1 MSCFKDGESLVEGS
15 SKRER
20 SGRPQAGEVWI
31 EFSWPGVVCE
41 LRSGVGRGWNVLGM
55 PTEHPE
61 YWLATCLTHRN
72 PADMSLPL
80 ARRFSYISVD
90 VWESHPSPPLP
101 CLNKVSLVTEA
112 RRGEVNNEGDLLLFF
127 FLFSNCF
134 SINVL

>member
-1 MSCFKDGESLVEGS
+1 M
-15 SKRER
+15 
-20 SGRPQAGEVWI
+20 
-31 EFSWPGVVCE
+31 
-41 LRSGVGRGWNVLGM
+41 RSGVGRGWNVLGM

-90 VWESHPSPPLP
+90 VWESHPSSPLP

-127 FLFSNCF
+127 FSIFKLFLDQCALRAF
-134 SINVL
+134 KKHPPYRDGIKFFVRKLRKMI

>member
-1 MSCFKDGESLVEGS
+1 MDRVLV
-15 SKRER
+15 
-20 SGRPQAGEVWI
+20 A
-31 EFSWPGVVCE
+31 
-41 LRSGVGRGWNVLGM
+41 RGGLLVAFGGWARWNVLGM

-127 FLFSNCF
+127 FYFQIVSRSMCF
-134 SINVL
+134 KSV